1 MSGRSIAENP
11 ALLFHVL
18 LARNIG
24 QPRPLADERPARSR
38 AARAAVT
45 SVIRSPRPD

>member
-1 MSGRSIAENP
+1 MSGQSIAENP

-18 LARNIG
+18 LARNIE
-24 QPRPLADERPARSR
+24 QLHALADERPARSR

-45 SVIRSPRPD
+45 PVIRPRRPD